1 MRPIVAR
8 LEFVKM
14 KRFFSDYVVPFA
26 VICGALWLFSE
37 VLGLILE
44 HAPADPVLL
53 SSLGVMSFPQ
63 FRAAVSSHLTRHVG
77 IGLRDMSDV
86 DLVDF
91 YPGGIESDIMPADV
105 TDAAVSAL
113 EQNDADETLIDEVE
127 RAPVFNRGRV
137 WVSFYEAAQC
147 YGGPE
152 EGGWYYDTLTLID
165 STECATMG
173 EVDAARRK
181 YAGREHDQTRII
193 QRVANEALAADHH
206 YDRVT
211 GEPDDLHAGEHVGG
225 RAVFYVESVR
235 GQNQCSDRPRYE

>member
-1 MRPIVAR
+1 
-8 LEFVKM
+8 M
-14 KRFFSDYVVPFA
+14 KRFFSDYVIPFA
-26 VICGALWLFSE
+26 VICGVLWLFAQ
-37 VLGLILE
+37 VCGLILE
-44 HAPADPVLL
+44 YSDASPVLL

-63 FRAAVSSHLTRHVG
+63 FRAAVSNHLTRHVG

-105 TDAAVSAL
+105 RDAAVSAL
-113 EQNDADETLIDEVE
+113 EQNDADQSLIDEVE

-165 STECATMG
+165 STECTSMS
-173 EVDAARRK
+173 EVASAKRK
-181 YAGREHDQTRII
+181 YSGREHDQTRII
-193 QRVANEALAADHH
+193 QRAANEALAADHH
-206 YDRVT
+206 FDRVT
-211 GEPDDLHAGEHVGG
+211 GEPEDLHLGEHVGG
-225 RAVFYVESVR
+225 RAVYYVESVKGEHER
-235 GQNQCSDRPRYE
+235 HDRPRYE

>member
-1 MRPIVAR
+1 
-8 LEFVKM
+8 M
-14 KRFFSDYVVPFA
+14 KRFFSDYVIPFA
-26 VICGALWLFSE
+26 IICGALWLFAE
-37 VLGLILE
+37 VCGLILDHSTSE
-44 HAPADPVLL
+44 RVLL
-53 SSLGVMSFPQ
+53 SSLGVMTFPQ

-105 TDAAVSAL
+105 RDAAVSAL
-113 EQNDADETLIDEVE
+113 EQNGADQSLIDQLE

-165 STECATMG
+165 STECTTMS
-173 EVDAARRK
+173 EVAAARAK
-181 YAGREHDQTRII
+181 YAGRQDDQTRII
-193 QRVANEALAADHH
+193 QRAANEELAADRHF
-206 YDRVT
+206 DRVT
-211 GEPDDLHAGEHVGG
+211 GEPDDLHLGEYVGG
-225 RAVFYVESVR
+225 RAVYYVESLK
-235 GQNQCSDRPRYE
+235 GEHQCHDRPQYE

>member
-1 MRPIVAR
+1 
-8 LEFVKM
+8 M

-26 VICGALWLFSE
+26 IICGALWLFAE
-37 VLGLILE
+37 VCGLILD

-53 SSLGVMSFPQ
+53 GSLGVMTFPQ

-77 IGLRDMSDV
+77 IGLNMMSDV
-86 DLVDF
+86 DLIDF
-91 YPGGIESDIMPADV
+91 YPGGIESEIMSADV
-105 TDAAVSAL
+105 RDAAVSAL
-113 EQNDADETLIDEVE
+113 EQNDADESLIDELE

-165 STECATMG
+165 STECTTMS
-173 EVDAARRK
+173 EVAAARRK

-193 QRVANEALAADHH
+193 QRTANEALAADHH
-206 YDRVT
+206 FDSVT
-211 GEPDDLHAGEHVGG
+211 GEPDDLHLGEHVGG
-225 RAVFYVESVR
+225 RAVYYVESVR
-235 GQNQCSDRPRYE
+235 GEHECLDRPRYE